1 MNHKISAVFD
11 LASRLKNTKISHR
24 IYLLVFLGAL
34 MFIAGTASQMIGDW
48 LSGKAVNEVS
58 RLRAVARQIDA
69 MKNSLAVMRL
79 ANRDYATA
87 SQESVARF
95 SNASNDALKA
105 LGMIQASPLSAGM
118 SAEITQLRNGLKTL
132 ARDFQDLKEV
142 QDTIGLANDQGLRR
156 KLTETST
163 VIMDELKGWP
173 NVERIMAKL
182 QIVQRYEQSVLYD
195 FNDDNLGQ
203 LKRHL
208 NEFDFV
214 IFSGPFGNATKQ
226 ELSGMVADYDK
237 LLASFQEAVI
247 KRQEVGGRIE
257 ADFALCNRLIAS
269 LFSSNDHGLTVA
281 ENKGAAARRSAFIS
295 LIVVGGILFVIFIAL
310 SVAVARSIYRPIQ
323 KIVGTMEA
331 LTRGEKGLKVPGQ
344 DRKDIIGDMARSLMV
359 FQGALVELDRVRSTA
374 EEDRRAQEKNKR
386 ETVLKV
392 VDHSFAM
399 TRQNADNANKVHSLM
414 LQTGDLLEKT
424 NDSMQALSRSMDAI
438 GQASEETSKII
449 KTIDAIA
456 FQTNLLALNAAV
468 EAARA
473 GDAGAGFAVV
483 AGEVRS
489 LAARASEAADNTAAL
504 IKDTVG
510 KIKDGRKLV
519 TETNDEFEKMSSNI
533 SRVNGFITDIVAAS
547 KEQERG
553 IEQLH
558 LTVDARETAVSRLTD
573 NELPPAALQP
583 AVQFLQA
590 PVQ

>member
-1 MNHKISAVFD
+1 MSHKISAVFD

-48 LSGKAVNEVS
+48 LSSQAVNEVS
-58 RLRAVARQIDA
+58 RLRAVARQIDV
-69 MKNSLAVMRL
+69 MKNSLAAMRL
-79 ANRDYATA
+79 ANRDYASAPLESADRFTA
-87 SQESVARF
+87 A
-95 SNASNDALKA
+95 ADAA
-105 LGMIQASPLSAGM
+105 LQALQTIQAAHLPAGM
-118 SAEITQLRNGLKTL
+118 AEETNQLRNGLKTL
-132 ARDFQDLKEV
+132 ARDFQELRAA
-142 QDTIGLANDQGLRR
+142 QDTIGLANGQGLRR
-156 KLTETST
+156 KLTATST

-173 NVERIMAKL
+173 NVEKIMAKL
-182 QIVQRYEQSVLYD
+182 QIVQRYEQALLYD

-208 NEFDFV
+208 NEFDFI

-226 ELSGMVADYDK
+226 ELSGMVVDYDK
-237 LLASFQEAVI
+237 LLASFQEAVVE
-247 KRQEVGGRIE
+247 RQEAGGRLE
-257 ADFALCNRLIAS
+257 TDFALCSRLLAS

-281 ENKGAAARRSAFIS
+281 ENKGAAARRNTFIA
-295 LIVVGGILFVIFIAL
+295 LIVVGGIILISFIML

-323 KIVGTMEA
+323 GIVGTMEA
-331 LTRGEKGLKVPGQ
+331 LTRGEKGVNVPGQ

-359 FQGALVELDRVRSTA
+359 FQDALVELDRVRTTA
-374 EEDRRAQEKNKR
+374 EEDRRDQEKNKR

-424 NDSMQALSRSMDAI
+424 NDSLQALSRSMDAI

-449 KTIDAIA
+449 KTIDEIA

-473 GDAGAGFAVV
+473 GEAGAGFAVV

-489 LAARASEAADNTAAL
+489 LAGRASEAADSTAAL

-519 TETNDEFEKMSSNI
+519 SETNDEFEKMSSNI
-533 SRVNGFITDIVAAS
+533 SRVNGFIADIVEAS

-558 LTVDARETAVSRLTD
+558 LTVEARQTAAARLTAK
-573 NELPPAALQP
+573 ELPRTALRP